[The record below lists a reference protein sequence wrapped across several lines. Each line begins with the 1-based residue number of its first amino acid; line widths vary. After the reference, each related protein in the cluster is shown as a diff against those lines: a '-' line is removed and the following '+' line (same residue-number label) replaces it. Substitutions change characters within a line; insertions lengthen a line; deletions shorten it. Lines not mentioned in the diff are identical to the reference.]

1 VSDIHV
7 INDETPDD
15 VLFPSDKAFGRI
27 ADNRPN
33 PGLCANVLGAA
44 LIQFPQAL
52 LIPRSE
58 WQARIKEREERGWTV
73 RAKIAQA
80 GLPALNQASTNFC
93 WANGPVTACETMRA
107 IAGQKSVR
115 LSSASVACRIN
126 GYRNE
131 GGWGQDAIEF
141 LATFGAVPEDRWPNA
156 AIDRKYS
163 TDDNLREAM
172 KYRVTRWCELVPGNL
187 DELISMLLND
197 KPIAVG
203 YNWWSHEV
211 CAVDP
216 AWVDGE
222 IAYWIRN
229 SWGQWGSSVSYGG
242 GPAVSGF
249 SLIQGS
255 KMKADDA
262 VCPMAVMAS

>member
-1 VSDIHV
+1 MTDFI
-7 INDETPDD
+7 INDETGNDI
-15 VLFPSDKAFGRI
+15 LFPADHQRGRE
-27 ADNRPN
+27 AANRPN
-33 PGLCANVLGAA
+33 PGLCANVLGSA
-44 LIQFPQAL
+44 LIEFPKAL

-80 GLPALNQASTNFC
+80 GLPPFDQANTNFC
-93 WANGPVTACETMRA
+93 WANGPLTACETMRA

-115 LSSASVACRIN
+115 LSAASVACQIN

-141 LATFGAVPEDRWPNA
+141 IAKFGAVPAVRWPNA
-156 AIDRKYS
+156 IISRQYA
-163 TDDNLREAM
+163 TEANLAEAL

-187 DELISMLLND
+187 DELISMLLAD
-197 KPIAVG
+197 KPVAVG
-203 YNWWSHEV
+203 YNFWAHEV
-211 CAVDP
+211 CAIDP
-216 AWVDGE
+216 AWIDGE

-242 GPAVSGF
+242 QPPVSGF
-249 SLIQGS
+249 ALMQGR
-255 KMKADDA
+255 KMAADDA
-262 VCPMAVMAS
+262 VCAMSLIAS